1 MSQSLFVFLAFAS
14 VFLFGTVSCSAQ
26 TPEEKLSNFV
36 KAYAASGDK
45 QDVEALDGMT
55 DAGFRVMFVSNG
67 NLINLGKEGWLENFR
82 QKKFG
87 GDSRKVSIQS
97 VEIIEGA
104 NATVIAHMA
113 GEKAHFKSMLSLI
126 KVGDEWKIVQE
137 IPFVTF
143 L

>member
-1 MSQSLFVFLAFAS
+1 MSQSIIMFLTIAAM
-14 VFLFGTVSCSAQ
+14 FLFGTVSCTAQ
-26 TPEEKLSNFV
+26 TPEEQLSELI
-36 KAYAASGDK
+36 KTYASSGDK
-45 QDVEALDGMT
+45 QDVEQLDQLT
-55 DAGFRVMFVSNG
+55 DGSFRVVFVSNG

-87 GDSRKVSIQS
+87 GDKRTVTIQS
-97 VEIIEGA
+97 VEIIEEA
-104 NATVIAHMA
+104 NATVIATME

-126 KVGDEWKIVQE
+126 KVGEDWKIVQE